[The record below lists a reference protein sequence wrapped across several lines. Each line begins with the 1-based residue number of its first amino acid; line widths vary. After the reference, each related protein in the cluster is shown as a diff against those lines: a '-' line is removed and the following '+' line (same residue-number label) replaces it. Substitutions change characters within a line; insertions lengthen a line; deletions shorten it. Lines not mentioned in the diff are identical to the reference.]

1 MDNFYKTIFSI
12 ALFCIV
18 AFSAIAVYKNIQEIN
33 KTNVKVSHLWVTNSD
48 LAEFEPHLV
57 LVKSKSDNIIGY
69 YSIEQNEESQG
80 FFNLYYNV
88 IKGNETI
95 SSKLLGSSKSVEE
108 LQLFTESFRQ

>member
-1 MDNFYKTIFSI
+1 MNNTNKIIFSI
-12 ALFCIV
+12 AFFFILL
-18 AFSAIAVYKNIQEIN
+18 FSAIAVYKNIEKIN
-33 KTNVKVSHLWVTNSD
+33 KTNVKISHLWVTNSN

-57 LVKSKSDNIIGY
+57 LIKSKSNDIIGY

-95 SSKLLGSSKSVEE
+95 SCKLLGSSKSVEE